1 MSDRDYYKKLRKK
14 VKDVM
19 TKARYEHTLGVEF
32 TAASLAMRYGVDI
45 DKAEIAGLLHD
56 CAKCIDDEDKFD
68 DCKKYK
74 IELTDVEKRNPF
86 LIHSKLGAVYANKL
100 YGIDDEEVISAIRF
114 HTTGKPDMTLLEKII
129 FIADYIEPGR
139 DKAPNLKE
147 IRQMA
152 FIDIDEAM
160 YMILKDTLDY
170 LDKSEGEKDEL
181 TKDTFLFYKEIHDKK
196 ENN

>member
-74 IELTDVEKRNPF
+74 IDPPVM
-86 LIHSKLGAVYANKL
+86 
-100 YGIDDEEVISAIRF
+100 
-114 HTTGKPDMTLLEKII
+114 TTGGFYYTL
-129 FIADYIEPGR
+129 ARRR
-139 DKAPNLKE
+139 DLVYYSCH
-147 IRQMA
+147 Q
-152 FIDIDEAM
+152 
-160 YMILKDTLDY
+160 
-170 LDKSEGEKDEL
+170 
-181 TKDTFLFYKEIHDKK
+181 FL
-196 ENN
+196 NWWPQ